1 MAQPLLL
8 SILPTVL
15 RGFLVFT
22 INRDRLPITMTLL
35 LAPAVE
41 IFAIRL
47 LIVAWFSS
55 AIGWSIALIVRLCA
69 LVLRLRALVS

>member
-1 MAQPLLL
+1 M
-8 SILPTVL
+8 I
-15 RGFLVFT
+15 
-22 INRDRLPITMTLL
+22 LL

-55 AIGWSIALIVRLCA
+55 AIGRSIALIVRLCA